1 MSYRHNPPKDVLSY
15 EIRPGRRCPL
25 VTCGPAPPGWKRKY
39 GTSDERN
46 PDGCLRY
53 PCGKLVPDEYQ
64 DEYEFPSDR
73 FSDDNKKPPKRIRP
87 VNYEPFTS
95 HAYHYKIHSDAE
107 NKFSFLLGKD
117 FVTAQRLA
125 AQNGV
130 TLRPTIVNGEY
141 QDVDQVYNPKRLNV
155 ELAVSLNN
163 HYERTHYYKNIP
175 EVTFNL
181 ENSSIIGIGKF
192 G

>member
-25 VTCGPAPPGWKRKY
+25 VTCGPAPPGWKREY

-64 DEYEFPSDR
+64 D
-73 FSDDNKKPPKRIRP
+73 
-87 VNYEPFTS
+87 
-95 HAYHYKIHSDAE
+95 
-107 NKFSFLLGKD
+107 
-117 FVTAQRLA
+117 
-125 AQNGV
+125 
-130 TLRPTIVNGEY
+130 
-141 QDVDQVYNPKRLNV
+141 VDQVYNPKRLNV

-163 HYERTHYYKNIP
+163 HYEKTHYYKNIP